1 MSFQI
6 PAFAPAL
13 PEIIVLTMA
22 CAILVIDLY
31 IAEERR
37 NLTYLLTQLTLVIA
51 ALATLGAIPA
61 EPQVTFS
68 GTFIRDTM
76 GDLLKAFIYLVA
88 LGVFLYSK
96 DYIRERRLFTGEYHV
111 FTGEY
116 HVIGLFGVL
125 GMMVMVSAGSL
136 LTVYLGLELL
146 SLSLYALVAYDRDS
160 LPATEAAM
168 KYFVLGAVAS
178 RLLLYGMSMLYG
190 ATGTL
195 DLAQLAERVS
205 GGSQGDPVLIFG
217 IAFVVAG
224 LAFKLGAVPF
234 HMYLPDVYHGAPTSV
249 TLYVGTVPKLAAFA
263 LTIRVL
269 AEGLAPLHGDW
280 QGMLTVLA
288 VLSLGL
294 GNVVAIAQTNIK
306 RMFAYSTISHV
317 GFILLGILSGTPEGY
332 AGAMF
337 YTITYAL
344 MALGGFGMILLL
356 TRQGFEA
363 DNLDDF
369 RGLNERSPWFAF
381 MMLLVIFSMAG
392 VPPTV
397 GFYAKLSVLQAVV
410 QVDMVWLA
418 IVAVL
423 FSVVGAFYY
432 LRVVK
437 LMYFDEVEDRS
448 PLQAAPDL
456 RLALS
461 VNALAILVL
470 GLFPGGLM
478 ALCLGSFG

>member
-6 PAFAPAL
+6 PAFALAL

-22 CAILVIDLY
+22 CTILVIDLY
-31 IAEERR
+31 ISEERR
-37 NLTYLLTQLTLVIA
+37 SLTYLLTQLTLVIA
-51 ALATLGAIPA
+51 ALATLGGIPA
-61 EPQVTFS
+61 EPQVTFA
-68 GTFIRDTM
+68 GTFVRDAM
-76 GDLLKAFIYLVA
+76 GDLLKAFIYLMVI
-88 LGVFLYSK
+88 GVFLYSK
-96 DYIRERRLFTGEYHV
+96 DYLRARRLFTGEFHV
-111 FTGEY
+111 T
-116 HVIGLFGVL
+116 GLFGVL
-125 GMMVMVSAGSL
+125 GMMVMVSAHSL

-168 KYFVLGAVAS
+168 KYFVLGALAS
-178 RLLLYGMSMLYG
+178 GLLLYGMSMLYG

-195 DLAQLAERVS
+195 DLAILAERVA
-205 GGSQGDPVLIFG
+205 GGTQGDPVLVFG

-234 HMYLPDVYHGAPTSV
+234 HMYLPDVYHGAPTAV
-249 TLYVGTVPKLAAFA
+249 TVYIGTAPKIAAFA
-263 LTIRVL
+263 LTMRVL
-269 AEGLAPLHGDW
+269 AEGLAPLHADW
-280 QGMLTVLA
+280 QQMLVVLA
-288 VLSLGL
+288 VLSLAL

-317 GFILLGILSGTPEGY
+317 GFILLGILAGTPEGY

-337 YTITYAL
+337 YAITYAL
-344 MALGGFGMILLL
+344 TALGGFGMILLL

-397 GFYAKLSVLQAVV
+397 GFYAKLSVLQAVI

-432 LRVVK
+432 LRVIK

-448 PLQAAPDL
+448 PLAAAPDL

-461 VNALAILVL
+461 LNGLAVLLL

-478 ALCLGSFG
+478 ALCLGALS

>member
-31 IAEERR
+31 ISEERR
-37 NLTYLLTQLTLVIA
+37 SLTYLLTQLTLVIA
-51 ALATLGAIPA
+51 ALATLGGIPA

-68 GTFIRDTM
+68 GTFIRDAM
-76 GDLLKAFIYLVA
+76 GDLLKAFIYLMA
-88 LGVFLYSK
+88 IGVFLYSK
-96 DYIRERRLFTGEYHV
+96 DYLRARRLFTGEFHV
-111 FTGEY
+111 T
-116 HVIGLFGVL
+116 GLFGVL
-125 GMMVMVSAGSL
+125 GMMVMVSAHSL

-168 KYFVLGAVAS
+168 KYFVLGALAS
-178 RLLLYGMSMLYG
+178 GLLLYGMSMLYG

-195 DLAQLAERVS
+195 DLAILAERVAD
-205 GGSQGDPVLIFG
+205 GSQGDPVLVFG

-234 HMYLPDVYHGAPTSV
+234 HMYLPDVYHGAPTAV
-249 TLYVGTVPKLAAFA
+249 TVYVGTAPKIAAFA
-263 LTIRVL
+263 LTMRVL
-269 AEGLAPLHGDW
+269 AEGLAPLHADW
-280 QGMLTVLA
+280 QQMLVLLA
-288 VLSLGL
+288 VLSLAL
-294 GNVVAIAQTNIK
+294 GNVVAIAQTNLK

-317 GFILLGILSGTPEGY
+317 GFILLGILAGTPEGY

-337 YTITYAL
+337 YAITYAL
-344 MALGGFGMILLL
+344 TALGGFGMILLL

-410 QVDMVWLA
+410 QIDMVWLA

-432 LRVVK
+432 LRVIK

-448 PLQAAPDL
+448 PLEAAPDL

-461 VNALAILVL
+461 LNGLAVLLL

-478 ALCLGSFG
+478 ALCLGALS

>member
-6 PAFAPAL
+6 PTFALAL

-31 IAEERR
+31 ISEERR

-51 ALATLGAIPA
+51 ALATLGGIPA
-61 EPQVTFS
+61 EPQVTFG
-68 GTFIRDTM
+68 GTFVRDAM
-76 GDLLKAFIYLVA
+76 GDLLKAFIYLMA
-88 LGVFLYSK
+88 FGVFLYSK
-96 DYIRERRLFTGEYHV
+96 DYLRVRRLFTGEFHV
-111 FTGEY
+111 T
-116 HVIGLFGVL
+116 GLFGVL
-125 GMMVMVSAGSL
+125 GMMIMVSAHSL

-168 KYFVLGAVAS
+168 KYFVLGALAS
-178 RLLLYGMSMLYG
+178 GLLLYGMSMLYG

-195 DLAQLAERVS
+195 DLATLAERVA
-205 GGSQGDPVLIFG
+205 GGTRGDPVLVFG

-234 HMYLPDVYHGAPTSV
+234 HMYLPDVYHGAPTAV
-249 TLYVGTVPKLAAFA
+249 TVYVGTAPKIAAFA
-263 LTIRVL
+263 LMMRVL
-269 AEGLAPLHGDW
+269 AEGLAPLHADW
-280 QGMLTVLA
+280 QQMLVVLA
-288 VLSLGL
+288 VLSLAL
-294 GNVVAIAQTNIK
+294 GNVVAIAQTNLK

-317 GFILLGILSGTPEGY
+317 GFILLGILAGTPEGY

-337 YTITYAL
+337 YAITYAL
-344 MALGGFGMILLL
+344 TALGGFGMILLL
-356 TRQGFEA
+356 SRQGFEA

-397 GFYAKLSVLQAVV
+397 GFFAKLSVLQAVV
-410 QVDMVWLA
+410 HVDMLWLA

-432 LRVVK
+432 LRVIK

-448 PLQAAPDL
+448 PLTAAPDL

-461 VNALAILVL
+461 LNGLAVLLL

-478 ALCLGSFG
+478 ALCLGALS

>member
-31 IAEERR
+31 VAEERR
-37 NLTYLLTQLTLVIA
+37 NLTYLLTQLTLVVA
-51 ALATLGAIPA
+51 ALATLGGMPA
-61 EPQVTFS
+61 EPQVTFA
-68 GTFIRDTM
+68 GTFIRDAM
-76 GDLLKAFIYLVA
+76 GDLLKAFIYLTA
-88 LGVFLYSK
+88 FGIFLYSK
-96 DYIRERRLFTGEYHV
+96 DYIRTRKL

-168 KYFVLGAVAS
+168 KYFVLGALAS
-178 RLLLYGMSMLYG
+178 GLLLYGMSMLYG

-195 DLAQLAERVS
+195 DLATLAERLA
-205 GGSQGDPVLIFG
+205 GADRGDPVLVFG
-217 IAFVVAG
+217 LAFVVAG

-249 TLYVGTVPKLAAFA
+249 TLYVGTAPKLAAFA
-263 LTIRVL
+263 LAIRVL
-269 AEGLAPLHGDW
+269 AEGLGPLHGDW
-280 QGMLTVLA
+280 QQMLVVLA
-288 VLSLGL
+288 VLSLAL

-317 GFILLGILSGTPEGY
+317 GFILLGILAGTPEGY

-363 DNLDDF
+363 DDLDDF

-381 MMLLVIFSMAG
+381 MMLLVVFSMAG

-432 LRVVK
+432 LRVIK
-437 LMYFDEVEDRS
+437 LMYFDAVEDRN
-448 PLQAAPDL
+448 PLLAAPDL
-456 RLALS
+456 RFALS
-461 VNALAILVL
+461 VNGLAILFL

-478 ALCLGSFG
+478 ALCLGAFG

>member
-31 IAEERR
+31 ISEERR
-37 NLTYLLTQLTLVIA
+37 SLTYLLTQLTLVVA
-51 ALATLGAIPA
+51 ALATLGGMPA

-68 GTFIRDTM
+68 GTFVRDTM
-76 GDLLKAFIYLVA
+76 GDLLKAFIYLMA
-88 LGVFLYSK
+88 AGVFLYSR
-96 DYIRERRLFTGEYHV
+96 DYLRARKLFTGEFHV
-111 FTGEY
+111 T
-116 HVIGLFGVL
+116 GLFGVL
-125 GMMVMVSAGSL
+125 GMMVMVSAHSL

-146 SLSLYALVAYDRDS
+146 SLALYAMVAYDRDS

-168 KYFVLGAVAS
+168 KYFVLGALAS
-178 RLLLYGMSMLYG
+178 GLLLYGMSMLYG
-190 ATGTL
+190 VTGTL
-195 DLAQLAERVS
+195 DLALIAERLADSDRGNPALV
-205 GGSQGDPVLIFG
+205 FG
-217 IAFVVAG
+217 IAFLVAG

-234 HMYLPDVYHGAPTSV
+234 HMYLPDVYHGAPTAV
-249 TLYVGTVPKLAAFA
+249 TVFVGTAPKIAAFA
-263 LTIRVL
+263 MTMRVL
-269 AEGLAPLHGDW
+269 AEGLAPLQADW
-280 QGMLTVLA
+280 QQMLVVLA
-288 VLSLGL
+288 VLSLAL
-294 GNVVAIAQTNIK
+294 GNVVAIAQTNLK

-317 GFILLGILSGTPEGY
+317 GFILLGVLSGTAEGY

-337 YTITYAL
+337 YAITYAI

-356 TRQGFEA
+356 TREGFEA

-397 GFYAKLSVLQAVV
+397 GFYAKLVVLEAVV

-432 LRVVK
+432 LRIIK
-437 LMYFDEVEDRS
+437 LMYFDEVEDRN
-448 PLQAAPDL
+448 PIGAAPDL
-456 RLALS
+456 RFALS
-461 VNALAILVL
+461 VNGLAVLLL

-478 ALCLGSFG
+478 ALCIGALT